1 MLCKYVKRQNIFK
14 RKQKNRKKEKESN
27 FTRQDAVRPKGIGIS
42 PEGWLVRYEQGIMPK
57 SFCQTENSLSYL
69 RFLFLFLEEKYTVR
83 KNYVFNAI
91 FQVKLNPVI
100 WFVFTV

>member
-1 MLCKYVKRQNIFK
+1 VLCTYVKTQNIFK

-27 FTRQDAVRPKGIGIS
+27 FTRQDVVRPKGIGIS

-69 RFLFLFLEEKYTVR
+69 RFLFYFFGK
-83 KNYVFNAI
+83 I
-91 FQVKLNPVI
+91 
-100 WFVFTV
+100 